1 MLRTL
6 TRLFRA
12 ACDPSQLDLGLDVA
26 PPRDADELLAL
37 LRELGLAR
45 IERCRLTHNRNVMVS
60 FGGGELRVHEGY
72 LGAPLPV
79 LRAIVTFV
87 QGRTRAERRA
97 AQRVIISHPIHS
109 ARPAARRDRTHAD
122 DGVIAEKLVA
132 WHGRYNARYFHGR
145 LRHVPIRVSRRMKS
159 YTPFARSRRP
169 NSGGLSSSHS
179 IVGSERQSCSTLA
192 GHGRSCGMMDR
203 G

>member
-12 ACDPSQLDLGLDVA
+12 ACDTSQLELGLDVV

-45 IERCRLTHNRNVMVS
+45 IARCRLTHNRNVMVS

-97 AQRVIISHPIHS
+97 AQRVIVSHPIRS
-109 ARPAARRDRTHAD
+109 ARPAVRRDRTHAD
-122 DGVIAEKLVA
+122 DGEIAEKLE
-132 WHGRYNARYFHGR
+132 R
-145 LRHVPIRVSRRMKS
+145 LRENDTLRVIDALAVYKDANGDVDVEHLSNLSEGEAIK
-159 YTPFARSRRP
+159 
-169 NSGGLSSSHS
+169 GL
-179 IVGSERQSCSTLA
+179 L
-192 GHGRSCGMMDR
+192 
-203 G
+203 